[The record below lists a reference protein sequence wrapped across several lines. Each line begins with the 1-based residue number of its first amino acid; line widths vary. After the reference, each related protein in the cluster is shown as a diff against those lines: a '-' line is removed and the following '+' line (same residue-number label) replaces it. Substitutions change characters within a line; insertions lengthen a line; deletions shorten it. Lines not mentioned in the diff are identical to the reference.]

1 MHSCWWTSVCCP
13 HCARIKCVEL
23 LLSECDVLYR
33 NCSKN
38 PTEEVVA
45 RVKEMGE
52 TFCTHYVQVSG
63 TSTFVQLSP
72 FKAWSRSVCSHTCYA
87 CCQGFIPYLFLP
99 LRSIHLHFFQN
110 LSWFLLYWLLLTH
123 GSCVGSQNRIGH
135 PAGCRFLCW
144 VPAEYKSAKKNMTCG
159 MMTCEMNNL
168 ETEWSLCS
176 ALM

>member
-1 MHSCWWTSVCCP
+1 MHGCWWTSVCCP

-123 GSCVGSQNRIGH
+123 GSCVECPRNINRLKKTWLVVWWLVKWITWRQSEVCVQPWCNPSWLTG
-135 PAGCRFLCW
+135 LK
-144 VPAEYKSAKKNMTCG
+144 VPIN
-159 MMTCEMNNL
+159 
-168 ETEWSLCS
+168 
-176 ALM
+176 